1 METPFLFHAAVSSVP
16 GTPNHEYENG
26 AWVPVT
32 PASPFY
38 SQEYH
43 NAYDSQQIHHLG
55 TVDVN
60 VHQLGTE
67 EGLPMYTEGQFSNEQ
82 NTHITPYQTNKAA
95 TSLVQEGQFSEGQ
108 NMRITRSQSQN
119 RAASLVQDAFKSN
132 LPKNGESYASV
143 FFANISPSSG
153 SDTNMLDSANA
164 SVSAG
169 QSAASMISSANV
181 SPSRGSGFSM
191 TSSPNVSLSRQSDVS
206 MFDSTNAAASPG
218 PSAASILTST
228 NASASARPSADALQ
242 LMPPPAPAFGLRLVS
257 TCLSCTALPAPI

>member
-16 GTPNHEYENG
+16 GTPNHDNDGG
-26 AWVPVT
+26 AWFPVT

-38 SQEYH
+38 SQEYN

-67 EGLPMYTEGQFSNEQ
+67 EGLPMYTEGQFSNE
-82 NTHITPYQTNKAA
+82 
-95 TSLVQEGQFSEGQ
+95 Q

-257 TCLSCTALPAPI
+257 TCLSCTALPAPM

>member
-1 METPFLFHAAVSSVP
+1 METPFLFHAALSSVP
-16 GTPNHEYENG
+16 GTPNHDNDGG
-26 AWVPVT
+26 AWFPVT
-32 PASPFY
+32 PASPVY
-38 SQEYH
+38 CQEYM
-43 NAYDSQQIHHLG
+43 NAYNAQQNHHLG

-67 EGLPMYTEGQFSNEQ
+67 EGLPMYMEGQFSNEQ

-164 SVSAG
+164 SV
-169 QSAASMISSANV
+169 SAASMISSANV

-257 TCLSCTALPAPI
+257 TCLSCTALPAPM